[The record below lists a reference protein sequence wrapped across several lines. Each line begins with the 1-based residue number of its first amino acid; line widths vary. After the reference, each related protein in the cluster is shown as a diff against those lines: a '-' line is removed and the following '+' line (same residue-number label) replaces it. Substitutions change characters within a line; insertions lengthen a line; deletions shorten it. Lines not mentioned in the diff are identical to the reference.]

1 MAWHLPREGSAKV
14 MHMVAR
20 RKRVNSI
27 ASSLLLLLLPS
38 VPVWLGT
45 FPEKGLK
52 VMHVVARRKRV

>member
-1 MAWHLPREGSAKV
+1 